1 MENVQPAPAS
11 PDNFRL
17 AMRQLGGG
25 ICVITAADQGVRTG
39 MTVTSVISVALD
51 PPELLVSINQT
62 ASSWPLIQAS
72 HCFGVNVLASHQE
85 AVARRFAGQDGAQG
99 EQRYAGA
106 TWCCTPDGV
115 WLLDDALAAIAC
127 EVVACHSHSGY
138 ALVVGRASGLLVQ
151 SPDAGPLLYWQ
162 GDYRQLSFPV
172 GN

>member
-1 MENVQPAPAS
+1 MEKIQPTPAS

-72 HCFGVNVLASHQE
+72 GRFGVNVLASQQE
-85 AVARRFAGQDGAQG
+85 AVAKRFAGQDGAQG

-106 TWCCTPDGV
+106 QWRCTTCGV
-115 WLLDDALAAIAC
+115 WLLEDALAAFAG

-138 ALVVGRASGLLVQ
+138 ALVIGRVSELCAEA
-151 SPDAGPLLYWQ
+151 PDNGPRLYWQ
-162 GDYRQLSFPV
+162 GDYRKLSA
-172 GN
+172 